1 MAKAIKKIGLGK
13 GLEALL
19 PSVEYTKEKGI
30 TFKQDSEELSD
41 NGIFGY
47 IEISKIQLNPYQPRR
62 DFEPQAL
69 EELKNSIIEHGIIT
83 AITVRRSVSGYELI
97 SGERRLR
104 AAKDAGL
111 TKIPAYIRD
120 VSSKVEMIEQA
131 MIENLQREDLNPI
144 ETAYGYQLL
153 IEECNLTQE
162 DLAVRISKDRSTIA
176 NFLRLL
182 RLPEKIQESLR
193 VKEITVGHAR
203 ALLGLTEIK
212 NMLLAWQEVL
222 SNTLSVRATEQLV
235 KDIESNVLQYDE
247 SQKKFVKDKPKKKD
261 PKSDLSNETIAILE
275 STENKLRHLFGTQVR
290 ITPKQSNKG
299 TIEIDF
305 YSADDFERLVELFD
319 IIGDAQL

>member
-47 IEISKIQLNPYQPRR
+47 IEISKIQLNPYQPRC